1 MKNLVQSGDENMAD
15 SAPWTDDVETM
26 RVIAES
32 DNDRPV
38 LMVNLNKYKQEAGYP
53 DGKLYNEYMSAL
65 DMLLK
70 ELGGEKK
77 FQYLVSGQ
85 PVGRQN
91 IDEIIGIWYPSH
103 KAFLSIKEQ
112 KSSARN
118 FELRGMCIETAV
130 LHRVSGA

>member
-1 MKNLVQSGDENMAD
+1 MTD

-26 RVIAES
+26 KVIAES

-53 DGKLYNEYMSAL
+53 VGKLYNEYMSAL
-65 DMLLK
+65 DILLK

-77 FQYLVSGQ
+77 FQYSVSGQ

-112 KSSARN
+112 KSSAQN

-130 LHRVSGA
+130 LHRVSWV

>member
-1 MKNLVQSGDENMAD
+1 MAD
-15 SAPWTDDVETM
+15 SAPWTDDVEAM

-32 DNDRPV
+32 DKDRPV

-65 DMLLK
+65 DILLK
-70 ELGGEKK
+70 ELGGEKR
-77 FQYLVSGQ
+77 FQYPISGQ
-85 PVGRQN
+85 PVGRQK

-118 FELRGMCIETAV
+118 FELRGLCIETAI
-130 LHRVSGA
+130 LHRVSTV

>member
-1 MKNLVQSGDENMAD
+1 MAD

-103 KAFLSIKEQ
+103 KAFLSIKEK

>member
-1 MKNLVQSGDENMAD
+1 MVQSGDENMAD
-15 SAPWTDDVETM
+15 SAPWTDDVETV
-26 RVIAES
+26 RVVAES

-65 DMLLK
+65 DILLK
-70 ELGGEKK
+70 ELGGKKK
-77 FQYLVSGQ
+77 FQYPVSGQ
-85 PVGRQN
+85 PVGRKK

-130 LHRVSGA
+130 IHRVSGA